1 MALRTLYLLLLGQLV
16 SFSLALSSFTTA
28 VITDLGVD
36 APITQS
42 VLCYLSLALVYGGIL
57 LYRRQRL
64 QVSWYWYL
72 LLGFVDVQ
80 GNFLFNKAFQFTSI
94 SSVTLLDCCA
104 IPCAIVFTW
113 VFLGT
118 RYSVWQLFGA
128 SLCVL
133 GLGLMLLS
141 DAEMAGGGGPRPL
154 LGDILVIA
162 GAIFFA
168 MSYVGEEFLVKKI
181 DRVEV
186 VCMIGVY
193 GLLVSVVQLST
204 LELKSLESVKWS
216 TDIILSFV
224 GNAASSF
231 MFYTLVPFVLKLSG
245 ATMLILSV
253 LTSDMWAVILRI
265 FCYHQ
270 QVNWTYYLAFAAVLI
285 GLIIYSTTYALI
297 PIMLNPVLNPFNS
310 VCAWIHACNV
320 TSTVTNNRAKDLL
333 PIPALE
339 NGNYDV
345 QYQRLDDENMASRG
359 KESFY

>member
-1 MALRTLYLLLLGQLV
+1 MNLMNAIISCWSGRSQMALRTLYLLLLGQLV

-80 GNFLFNKAFQFTSI
+80 GNFLCEFLDLLALILDAVNKAFQFTSI

-231 MFYTLVPFVLKLSG
+231 MFYTLVPFVLK
-245 ATMLILSV
+245 
-253 LTSDMWAVILRI
+253 
-265 FCYHQ
+265 
-270 QVNWTYYLAFAAVLI
+270 VNWTYYLAFAAVLI
-285 GLIIYSTTYALI
+285 GLIIYSTT
-297 PIMLNPVLNPFNS
+297 
-310 VCAWIHACNV
+310 
-320 TSTVTNNRAKDLL
+320 AKDLL

>member
-1 MALRTLYLLLLGQLV
+1 MNLMNAIISCWSGRSQMALRTLYLLLLGQLV

-193 GLLVSVVQLST
+193 GLLVSVVQLYPFLLGDMITFTCNKLYTSLCGMIKFPFAFIPLPSFRST

-216 TDIILSFV
+216 TDIVSNLFNLSQ
-224 GNAASSF
+224 S
-231 MFYTLVPFVLKLSG
+231 L
-245 ATMLILSV
+245 
-253 LTSDMWAVILRI
+253 
-265 FCYHQ
+265 
-270 QVNWTYYLAFAAVLI
+270 NW
-285 GLIIYSTTYALI
+285 
-297 PIMLNPVLNPFNS
+297 
-310 VCAWIHACNV
+310 
-320 TSTVTNNRAKDLL
+320 
-333 PIPALE
+333 
-339 NGNYDV
+339 
-345 QYQRLDDENMASRG
+345 
-359 KESFY
+359 

>member
-216 TDIILSFV
+216 TDI
-224 GNAASSF
+224 
-231 MFYTLVPFVLKLSG
+231 LSG

-253 LTSDMWAVILRI
+253 LTSDMWAVIL
-265 FCYHQ
+265 
-270 QVNWTYYLAFAAVLI
+270 L
-285 GLIIYSTTYALI
+285 
-297 PIMLNPVLNPFNS
+297 
-310 VCAWIHACNV
+310 

>member
-216 TDIILSFV
+216 TDI
-224 GNAASSF
+224 
-231 MFYTLVPFVLKLSG
+231 LSG

-253 LTSDMWAVILRI
+253 LTSDMWAVILP
-265 FCYHQ
+265 
-270 QVNWTYYLAFAAVLI
+270 VLI

>member
-1 MALRTLYLLLLGQLV
+1 MNLMNAIISCWSGRSQMALRTLYLLLLGQLV

-216 TDIILSFV
+216 TDI
-224 GNAASSF
+224 
-231 MFYTLVPFVLKLSG
+231 LSG

-285 GLIIYSTTYALI
+285 GLIIYSTT
-297 PIMLNPVLNPFNS
+297 
-310 VCAWIHACNV
+310 
-320 TSTVTNNRAKDLL
+320 AKDLL